1 MIKNLILKSRNLKRL
16 DISFSMWGLYNKN
29 ITELEVSGNPI
40 KISGFNDPN
49 YRNKAPELNAN
60 RNSILKEF
68 NIENT

>member
-1 MIKNLILKSRNLKRL
+1 MKQIQSRNMIVKVK
-16 DISFSMWGLYNKN
+16 NKN

-40 KISGFNDPN
+40 KISGFKDTN

-68 NIENT
+68 NIVDTK

>member
-1 MIKNLILKSRNLKRL
+1 MKQIQSRNMIVKVK
-16 DISFSMWGLYNKN
+16 NKN

-40 KISGFNDPN
+40 KISGFTDTN
-49 YRNKAPELNAN
+49 YRNNAPELNAN